1 MGTPVNWSVQESPP
15 SPLLT
20 LTLTS
25 SSLKLSSMSSGLQ
38 FDFEPAS
45 SPFLVMVMSTVLF
58 SWISNS

>member
-1 MGTPVNWSVQESPP
+1 MDRPVILAVQESPP
-15 SPLLT
+15 SLLT

-25 SSLKLSSMSSGLQ
+25 SSLKLSLMVSGSQ

-45 SPFLVMVMSTVLF
+45 SPFLVMMMSTVLF